1 VARPVDPARHE
12 ARRLIIIDA
21 ALTVFAERGYDG
33 TTTAAI
39 CRQAGIGSGTFF
51 HYFPTKLELLLAI
64 LTLGIQEVRDA
75 EAGYADRADPLG
87 VILDIV
93 RQGADDA
100 AEPRMPG
107 FVRAVGGVMHQ
118 PDVAA
123 KLDEDAQAQRDLIL
137 PWVEKAQRAGEIRSD
152 LTPARIASW
161 LYLLTDGFLGRIA
174 VEEHFTAEGEKET
187 LVDTAR
193 RFLAPGPAPVS
204 DAQATGAA

>member
-1 VARPVDPARHE
+1 MARTVDPARHE
-12 ARRLIIIDA
+12 ARTLVIIDA

-33 TTTAAI
+33 ATTAAI

-51 HYFPTKLELLLAI
+51 HYFPTKLDLLLAI
-64 LTLGIQEVRDA
+64 LTLGIQEVR
-75 EAGYADRADPLG
+75 EAGAVFAGRTDPLG
-87 VILDIV
+87 VLLDIV

-100 AEPRMPG
+100 ADPRMPG

-123 KLDEDAQAQRDLIL
+123 KLAEDAQAQRDLL
-137 PWVEKAQRAGEIRSD
+137 RPWVEKAQRAGEIRTD
-152 LTPARIASW
+152 LTSDQITSW

-174 VEEHFTAEGEKET
+174 DEENFTAEGEKAT

-193 RFLAPGPAPVS
+193 RFLEP
-204 DAQATGAA
+204 

>member
-1 VARPVDPARHE
+1 MARTVDPARHE
-12 ARRLIIIDA
+12 ARRLVIIDA

-33 TTTAAI
+33 ATTAEI
-39 CRQAGIGSGTFF
+39 CRRAGIGSGTFF

-64 LTLGIQEVRDA
+64 LTIGIQEVRDA
-75 EAGYADRADPLG
+75 ATALADRTDPLG
-87 VILDIV
+87 VLLDII

-123 KLDEDAQAQRDLIL
+123 KLAEDAQAQRDLLL
-137 PWVEKAQRAGEIRSD
+137 PWVEKAQQAGEIRTD
-152 LTPARIASW
+152 LTAEQVTSW

-174 VEEHFTAEGEKET
+174 DEEDFTAQTEKAT

-193 RFLAPGPAPVS
+193 RFLAP
-204 DAQATGAA
+204 